1 MKGALATMMEKVMS
15 DGKSTSYRIR
25 IGMVGLGS
33 IAQKAYLPVLSQET
47 GWQLV
52 GLFSPNQEKTH
63 AVCRQYR
70 LSAFPSLDALAA
82 QCDAV
87 FVHSSTAS
95 HYDVVSTL
103 LRRGVHVYVD
113 KPLAETL
120 PQAES
125 LLALAERQGKTLM
138 VGFNRRFAP
147 CYRTL
152 KSQLRQ
158 PASIRVEKHRVDNI
172 GPHSARFTLLD
183 DYLHVVDTALWLAG
197 ESASLQGGVVR
208 TNEAGHLCFTEH
220 VFTTPTSQ
228 IVTSMHRRA
237 GSQRESVQVID
248 DGIIHHVDNLH
259 DGWQEHAG
267 CMTRAPVPS
276 WQSVLEQRGFVGAIQ
291 HFVTALEQD
300 VAPETAGEQAVMA
313 QRMIE
318 SMIG

>member
-1 MKGALATMMEKVMS
+1 MS
-15 DGKSTSYRIR
+15 DGKSTSGSVR

-47 GWQLV
+47 RWQLV
-52 GLFSPNQEKTH
+52 GLFSPNQEKTRE
-63 AVCRQYR
+63 VCRQYR
-70 LSAFPSLDALAA
+70 LAGFASLDALAA

-95 HYDVVSTL
+95 HYEVVGTL

-120 PQAES
+120 PQAED

-147 CYRTL
+147 CYRAL
-152 KSQLRQ
+152 KSQLQ
-158 PASIRVEKHRVDNI
+158 APASIRVEKHRIDNV
-172 GPHSARFTLLD
+172 GPHAARFTLLD

-197 ESASLQGGVVR
+197 KPASLQGGWIK
-208 TNEAGHLCFTEH
+208 TNEAGQLCFTEH
-220 VFTTPTSQ
+220 VFSTPTSQ

-237 GSQRESVQVID
+237 GSQREAVQVID
-248 DGIIHHVDNLH
+248 DGVIHHVDNLN
-259 DGWQEHAG
+259 DAWQENAG
-267 CMTRAPVPS
+267 RETRYPVPS
-276 WQSVLEQRGFVGAIQ
+276 WQSLLEQRGFVGAVD
-291 HFVTALEQD
+291 HFVTSLEQGT
-300 VAPETAGEQAVMA
+300 APETAGEQAILA

-318 SMIG
+318 VMLG